1 VSAPEPRTI
10 ARHRSTGVA
19 RRYPMVVGLLVTLA
33 SVPTLAAVLAGSA
46 SLTESTRPR
55 TPFVAGGPQDP
66 VVVPGGGDATGPPV
80 GIARP
85 QSTPA
90 PVSENRPLRPED
102 LPIRV
107 VREADMPGPASVP
120 GPAEVPGTV
129 PAPAGTPAP
138 SPTTSPLP
146 ECTPT
151 PTSRPAGVPSSSGSP
166 STSPAS
172 SPASAPAGSRPASAP
187 AGSQPGSGPG
197 SQPGSQ
203 DPGNGGGAGLIGVV
217 GGLVGG
223 ILGH

>member
-55 TPFVAGGPQDP
+55 TPFMAGGPQDP
-66 VVVPGGGDATGPPV
+66 VVVPGGGDAGPSV

-85 QSTPA
+85 QSTPV

-107 VREADMPGPASVP
+107 VRAADVP
-120 GPAEVPGTV
+120 GPAPVPGPAGAPGTV
-129 PAPAGTPAP
+129 PAPAGPPAP
-138 SPTTSPLP
+138 SPTASPLP

-151 PTSRPAGVPSSSGSP
+151 PTSRPAGVPSASPSP
-166 STSPAS
+166 STSPAG
-172 SPASAPAGSRPASAP
+172 SPTASKSP
-187 AGSQPGSGPG
+187 
-197 SQPGSQ
+197 SQ
-203 DPGNGGGAGLIGVV
+203 DPGKGGDAGLIGVI

>member
-46 SLTESTRPR
+46 SLTTSTRPR

-66 VVVPGGGDATGPPV
+66 VVVPGGGEATGSSI

-85 QSTPA
+85 QSTPV

-102 LPIRV
+102 LPVRV
-107 VREADMPGPASVP
+107 VRQADGSGSAPVLGA
-120 GPAEVPGTV
+120 AEVPGTGPV
-129 PAPAGTPAP
+129 PAGTPSPA
-138 SPTTSPLP
+138 PTTSPLP

-151 PTSRPAGVPSSSGSP
+151 PTPTPTPTSRPAGTASPSGSP
-166 STSPAS
+166 SASPAES
-172 SPASAPAGSRPASAP
+172 KSPSR
-187 AGSQPGSGPG
+187 
-197 SQPGSQ
+197 
-203 DPGNGGGAGLIGVV
+203 DPGKGGGGGLIGVV

>member
-19 RRYPMVVGLLVTLA
+19 RRYPMVVGLLITLA

-46 SLTESTRPR
+46 SLNTSTQPR

-66 VVVPGGGDATGPPV
+66 VVIPGGGEATGPSV

-85 QSTPA
+85 QSTPV

-107 VREADMPGPASVP
+107 VRQADVP
-120 GPAEVPGTV
+120 GSAVPGSAPV
-129 PAPAGTPAP
+129 LGAAELPGAGQVPAGTPSP

-151 PTSRPAGVPSSSGSP
+151 PTSRPAGTTSPSGSP

-172 SPASAPAGSRPASAP
+172 SPPASP
-187 AGSQPGSGPG
+187 AA
-197 SQPGSQ
+197 SQ
-203 DPGNGGGAGLIGVV
+203 DSGKDVAGG
-217 GGLVGG
+217 
-223 ILGH
+223 

>member
-1 VSAPEPRTI
+1 MSAPEPRTI

-66 VVVPGGGDATGPPV
+66 VVVPGGGEATGPSV

-85 QSTPA
+85 QSTPV
-90 PVSENRPLRPED
+90 PVSENRPLHPED
-102 LPIRV
+102 LPVRV
-107 VREADMPGPASVP
+107 ARQADVP
-120 GPAEVPGTV
+120 GTAPVLGAAEVPGTG
-129 PAPAGTPAP
+129 PAPAGTPSP

-151 PTSRPAGVPSSSGSP
+151 PTSRPAGTTSPSASPTGSP
-166 STSPAS
+166 AESKPPA
-172 SPASAPAGSRPASAP
+172 
-187 AGSQPGSGPG
+187 
-197 SQPGSQ
+197 Q
-203 DPGNGGGAGLIGVV
+203 DPGKGDGGGLIGVV

>member
-46 SLTESTRPR
+46 SLTTATKPR

-66 VVVPGGGDATGPPV
+66 VVVPGGGEVSGPSV

-85 QSTPA
+85 QSTPV

-102 LPIRV
+102 LPVRV
-107 VREADMPGPASVP
+107 VRQADVP
-120 GPAEVPGTV
+120 GSAPVLGAAGVPGTGPV
-129 PAPAGTPAP
+129 PAGTPSPA
-138 SPTTSPLP
+138 PTTSPLP

-151 PTSRPAGVPSSSGSP
+151 PTSRPAGTTSP
-166 STSPAS
+166 SASPSASS
-172 SPASAPAGSRPASAP
+172 SPAESKSP
-187 AGSQPGSGPG
+187 
-197 SQPGSQ
+197 SQ
-203 DPGNGGGAGLIGVV
+203 DPGKGGGSGLIGVV